1 MSSAAS
7 DLTVGV
13 LGGLGPDATLDFF
26 ARVLALTGARTDQEH
41 LRLLIDD
48 NPKVPNRNEA
58 IAGAGPS
65 AGPALMAMA
74 RGLETAGADF
84 LVMACNTA
92 HYYEADIR
100 AAVRIP
106 FVSIIAETMA
116 SLAAGQPD
124 ARRVGVLAAGG
135 CRQARLY
142 EKALV
147 ERAIEPIVTDDD
159 EQRHFMELM
168 YAIKAGDRGPAIKA
182 GMRGIGE
189 ALIGRGADAVLAACT
204 EVPLVLAAGD
214 LTRPLVDST
223 AVLAQATVDYAKRRR
238 ALPEGSGPL
247 RRAV

>member
-1 MSSAAS
+1 MSGATS

-26 ARVLALTGARTDQEH
+26 GRVLALTGARTDQEH
-41 LRLLIDD
+41 LRILIDD

-58 IAGAGPS
+58 IAGTGPS
-65 AGPALMAMA
+65 AGPALVAMA
-74 RGLETAGADF
+74 RGLEASGADF

-100 AAVRIP
+100 AAVRVP
-106 FVSIIAETMA
+106 FVSIIEETMA
-116 SLAAGQPD
+116 SLAARWPD

-147 ERAIEPIVTDDD
+147 ERGIEPVVTDDA
-159 EQRHFMELM
+159 EQRRFMELM

-182 GMRGIGE
+182 GMRGDR
-189 ALIGRGADAVLAACT
+189 RGADRPRCRGRARRLHRGAARS
-204 EVPLVLAAGD
+204 ERGRPVAAAD
-214 LTRPLVDST
+214 
-223 AVLAQATVDYAKRRR
+223 
-238 ALPEGSGPL
+238 
-247 RRAV
+247 

>member
-1 MSSAAS
+1 MSGVVS

-26 ARVLALTGARTDQEH
+26 GRVLALTGARTDQEH
-41 LRLLIDD
+41 LRILIDD

-58 IAGAGPS
+58 IAGTGPS
-65 AGPALMAMA
+65 AGPALVAMA

-92 HYYEADIR
+92 HYYEAEIR
-100 AAVRIP
+100 AAIHVP

-116 SLAAGQPD
+116 SLAAGWPE

-147 ERAIEPIVTDDD
+147 ERRIEPVVPDDA
-159 EQRHFMELM
+159 EQAGFMELM
-168 YAIKAGDRGPAIKA
+168 YRIKAGDRGPDVRA
-182 GMRGIGE
+182 GMREIGE
-189 ALIGRGADAVLAACT
+189 ALIGRGAETVLAACT
-204 EVPLVLAAGD
+204 EVPLVLGDGD
-214 LTRPLVDST
+214 LSRPLVDST

-238 ALPEGSGPL
+238 ALPEASGPL
-247 RRAV
+247 RRVV